1 MSARKVVPILAI
13 LLIAGLLVAGCA
25 KPEEPTVTPPTP
37 AAKPT
42 VVEPTAPTP
51 PVTTAEKAVYFCT
64 MHPDEISDKPGK
76 CSKCNMDLVEGV
88 YQCPMHPGQM
98 SDKPGKCAICGMD
111 LKLVPKKEAQEK
123 AGATKAKGEAK
134 AEEHPH

>member
-1 MSARKVVPILAI
+1 MSARKVVPVLAI

-51 PVTTAEKAVYFCT
+51 PVTTAEEV
-64 MHPDEISDKPGK
+64 
-76 CSKCNMDLVEGV
+76 V
-88 YQCPMHPGQM
+88 YQCPMHPEQM

-111 LKLVPKKEAQEK
+111 LKPVPKKEAQQK
-123 AGATKAKGEAK
+123 AAATKTKGEAK
-134 AEEHPH
+134 AEEHPN